1 MLEVE
6 LKASLE
12 GFSPEEIQKKAQ
24 DIGFR
29 MKNELREIDMYFN
42 GNDRDFRVTD
52 EALRLRSC
60 QDLTKGTPAQVL
72 ITYKGAKQDSV
83 SSTRTEYETRVENQ
97 TVMQKLLEALGYR
110 PMYTV
115 DKTRKEFSSGQTTLC
130 LDTVENLGCYLE
142 LEMLVEPE
150 TQTEVSIQTLLQLL
164 DSLQIPRDHLTRKSY
179 LELIYFN
186 R

>member
-6 LKASLE
+6 LKASLD
-12 GFSPEEIQKKAQ
+12 GFSLEKIQKKAQ
-24 DIGFR
+24 DMGFCLQQ
-29 MKNELREIDMYFN
+29 ELREIDIYFN
-42 GNDRDFRVTD
+42 GCDRDFCATD

-60 QDLTKGTPAQVL
+60 QDLTKHTPAQVL

-83 SSTRTEYETRVENQ
+83 SSTRTEYETSVGDQ
-97 TVMQKLLEALGYR
+97 DIMQKLLEALGYR

-115 DKTRKEFSSGQTTLC
+115 DKTRKEFLFGQTTLC

-142 LEMLVEPE
+142 LEMMVESE
-150 TQTEVSIQTLLQLL
+150 TQREVSVQTLLQLL

-179 LELIYFN
+179 LELIYFDK
-186 R
+186 